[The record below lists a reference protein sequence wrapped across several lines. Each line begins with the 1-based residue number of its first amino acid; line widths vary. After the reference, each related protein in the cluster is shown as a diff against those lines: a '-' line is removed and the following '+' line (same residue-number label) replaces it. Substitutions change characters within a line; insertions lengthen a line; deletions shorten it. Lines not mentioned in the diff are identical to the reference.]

1 MAETS
6 TTGPSSAESRPRV
19 TEELDRELGLGG
31 AVALGVGTMI
41 AAGIFVLSGLAVS
54 NVGSAAIVAFLI
66 AALVAAFTAAAYAEF
81 ASLYPE
87 SGGGYM
93 YVANVFDT
101 DLTYLVGWAMILG
114 YPASAAFYLAS
125 FSDWFY
131 RFMYPA
137 LNVPAAIPYW
147 VSGLVILGLLV
158 AVNIKG
164 TKETGLFQV
173 VITTLK
179 VALILVFLY
188 GGLQAFEG
196 EVVIRSFN
204 ENIGNL
210 AEIGLTSALVFI
222 TFFGFEAIATNAEEI
237 DSPGTTIPRAIFISM
252 GGVTVI
258 YALVVLV
265 VVLAVNDPEFLRFL
279 TERAGLPGPD
289 EARAFVAENGEVSM
303 GRAAQYY
310 LGDIGFYVIIV
321 GALFSMLSA
330 ANATIMAGSRV
341 KLAMARREHLP
352 PAMEEV
358 HDRFRTPYRAVLL
371 TGGLILVFI
380 VVFSVIFGET
390 PGATG
395 HGYPFGLHLGIESI
409 AHFADF
415 MLLAGLIVVNLA
427 VVQSR
432 RKHPDVERPFRVPGV
447 PWVPA
452 IAVAANLAL
461 LVNVETKSL
470 VLGLGAQVVG
480 AIFWVAWKSL
490 GPAEEKLEAEAP
502 TAVAEYRS
510 PGREHRVLVPL
521 ANPEHADQLVRT
533 ACTLAREE
541 EGEVLVMSALT
552 IPEQTPLTEGRK
564 YADEK
569 REVLRQALEV
579 AEEEGVPASGIIRIA
594 HHASDAILNTI
605 RQHDVDAVL
614 MGWRGRP
621 HHRSDVVLGTT
632 VDRVVQEAECDV
644 LVETFTEE
652 GRPREAESILVPTA
666 AGPHTDLAVRVAGI
680 LARRQDGFVRLLNVV
695 DPDLPLSERREIETA
710 LEEKAETLGDVD
722 HEIVLVDSED
732 VVEAIVEETGRHD
745 LTVMGATREG
755 LLQQLLLGAVPESVA
770 ASTKSPLI
778 MVKRYRGV
786 VSRLKRW
793 FRWR

>member
-1 MAETS
+1 MEET
-6 TTGPSSAESRPRV
+6 PASSQIGDGQPQV

-54 NVGSAAIVAFLI
+54 NVGSAAIVAFMA

-137 LNVPAAIPYW
+137 LSVPAAVPYW

-164 TKETGLFQV
+164 TKETGVFQV

-179 VALILVFLY
+179 VALIMVFLY
-188 GGLQAFEG
+188 GGLQAFDG
-196 EVVIRSFN
+196 DVIARSFN

-258 YALVVLV
+258 YTLVVLV
-265 VVLAVNDPEFLRFL
+265 VVLAVNDVEFLRFL
-279 TERAGLPGPD
+279 TERAGLPGPE

-310 LGDIGFYVIIV
+310 LGDVGFYVIIV

-352 PAMEEV
+352 AAIEAV
-358 HDRFRTPYRAVLL
+358 HDRFRTPYKAVLL
-371 TGGLILVFI
+371 TGGLIFLFI
-380 VVFSVIFGET
+380 AVFSVIFGET
-390 PGATG
+390 PGAGQGT
-395 HGYPFGLHLGIESI
+395 YPFGLHLGIESI

-427 VVQSR
+427 VIQSR

-447 PWVPA
+447 PWVP
-452 IAVAANLAL
+452 IVAVAANLAL

-470 VLGLGAQVVG
+470 ILGLGAQAAG
-480 AIFWVAWKSL
+480 ALFWVAWKAS
-490 GPAEEKLEAEAP
+490 PPTEKRLEAEAP
-502 TAVAEYRS
+502 TAVAEYRA
-510 PGREHRVLVPL
+510 PGRGHRILVPL
-521 ANPEHADQLVRT
+521 SNPEHADQLVRT
-533 ACTLAREE
+533 ACTLARERD
-541 EGEVLVMSALT
+541 GEVLVMSALT
-552 IPEQTPLTEGRK
+552 VPEQTPLSEGRQ

-569 REVLRQALEV
+569 RDVLREALEV
-579 AEEEGVPASGIIRIA
+579 AEEENVPASGLIRIA
-594 HHASDAILNTI
+594 HHASDAILNTV
-605 RQHDVDAVL
+605 RQHEADAVL

-621 HHRSDVVLGTT
+621 HQRSDVVLGTT
-632 VDRVVQEAECDV
+632 VDRVLQEAECDV

-652 GRPREAESILVPTA
+652 GLPREAETILVPTA
-666 AGPHTDLAVRVAGI
+666 AGPHTDLAVEVAAA
-680 LARRQDGFVRLLNVV
+680 LARGTDGLVRLLNVV
-695 DPDLPLSERREIETA
+695 DPDLPLAERRKLRSA
-710 LEEKAETLGDVD
+710 LEGKAEALGDVER
-722 HEIVLVDSED
+722 EIVLLDGED
-732 VVEAIVEETGRHD
+732 VADAIVEETGRHD

-755 LLQQLLLGAVPESVA
+755 LLQQLILGAVPESVA
-770 ASTKSPLI
+770 ARARSPLI
-778 MVKRYRGV
+778 MVKRYTGV

>member
-1 MAETS
+1 MAEPSTPGTS
-6 TTGPSSAESRPRV
+6 GDAPQV
-19 TEELDRELGLGG
+19 TEELDRELGLWG

-54 NVGSAAIVAFLI
+54 NVGAAAIAAFLV

-81 ASLYPE
+81 AALYPE

-137 LNVPAAIPYW
+137 FGIPEALPYW
-147 VSGLVILGLLV
+147 LSGLVVLALLV

-164 TKETGLFQV
+164 TRETGVFQV
-173 VITTLK
+173 VVTVLK
-179 VALILVFLY
+179 VLLILVFLY
-188 GGLQAFEG
+188 GGLQAFDAD
-196 EVVIRSFN
+196 VVVRSFN
-204 ENIGNL
+204 ENITDL

-237 DSPGTTIPRAIFISM
+237 ESPGATIPRAIFISM

-279 TERAGLPGPD
+279 TERAGLPGP
-289 EARAFVAENGEVSM
+289 EAARAFVAENGEVSM

-310 LGDIGFYVIIV
+310 LGDVGFYVIIV

-352 PAMEEV
+352 PAIEDV

-371 TGGLILVFI
+371 TGGLIFLFI
-380 VVFSVIFGET
+380 AVFSVVFGGT
-390 PGATG
+390 PGATAQR
-395 HGYPFGLHLGIESI
+395 YPLGLHLGIESI

-427 VVQSR
+427 VIQSR
-432 RKHPDVERPFRVPGV
+432 RTHPDVDRPFRVPGV
-447 PWVPA
+447 PWVP
-452 IAVAANLAL
+452 IVAVAANLAL

-470 VLGLGAQVVG
+470 VLGLGAQG
-480 AIFWVAWKSL
+480 AGVLFWLLWKGV
-490 GPAEEKLEAEAP
+490 GPAEEELEAEAP

-510 PGREHRVLVPL
+510 PGRERRILVPL
-521 ANPEHADQLVRT
+521 ANPDHADQLVHT
-533 ACTLAREE
+533 ACTLAREGD
-541 EGEVLVMSALT
+541 GEVLVMSALT
-552 IPEQTPLTEGRK
+552 VPEQTPLTEGRQ

-569 REVLRQALEV
+569 RDVLRRALAV

-594 HHASDAILNTI
+594 HRASDAILNTI
-605 RQHDVDAVL
+605 RQHEADAVL

-632 VDRVVQEAECDV
+632 VDRVLQEAECDV
-644 LVETFTEE
+644 MVETFTDE
-652 GRPREAESILVPTA
+652 GRPRDAESILIPTA
-666 AGPHTDLAVRVAGI
+666 AGPHTEMAVEVAGA
-680 LARRQDGFVRLLNVV
+680 LARRSGASVRLVNVV
-695 DPDLPLSERREIETA
+695 DPDAPLAERQRIEADLEGMAGA
-710 LEEKAETLGDVD
+710 LGGVEVEVALLDGA
-722 HEIVLVDSED
+722 D
-732 VVEAIVEETGRHD
+732 VVGSIVEETGRHD

-755 LLQQLLLGAVPESVA
+755 LLQQLILGAVPESVA
-770 ASTKSPLI
+770 ERAQSPVI
-778 MVKRYRGV
+778 MVKRDLGV